1 MKNHIVQLTLERE
14 VTTPKGEI
22 KRKQETYLA
31 QHIEVLSQAEQRALE
46 LYNGDCDVNTIKRL
60 PESYKEIVNEQED
73 KPFFRATVVETSMDD
88 EGEEK
93 ELKYNLFVRA
103 SDLTEAHTIMQ
114 DHLAQG
120 LEDMRL
126 DSLVKTKIVDLL

>member
-1 MKNHIVQLTLERE
+1 
-14 VTTPKGEI
+14 
-22 KRKQETYLA
+22 
-31 QHIEVLSQAEQRALE
+31 
-46 LYNGDCDVNTIKRL
+46 
-60 PESYKEIVNEQED
+60 
-73 KPFFRATVVETSMDD
+73 MDD

-103 SDLTEAHTIMQ
+103 SDLTESHTIMQ
-114 DHLAQG
+114 DYLAQG

>member
-14 VTTPKGEI
+14 KTTAKGEI
-22 KRKQETYLA
+22 KRVQETYLA
-31 QHIEVLSQAEQRALE
+31 QHIEVLTEAEKRALE
-46 LYNGDCDVNTIKRL
+46 YYGGDCDVNTIKRL
-60 PESYKEIVNEQED
+60 PESYKEIVNEHED
-73 KPFFRATVVETSMDD
+73 KPFFRATIVETTLND
-88 EGEEK
+88 EGDEK

-114 DHLAQG
+114 DHLSQG

-126 DSLVKTKIVDLL
+126 DSLTKTKIINLI

>member
-14 VTTPKGEI
+14 VTTSKGEL
-22 KRKQETYLA
+22 KRRQETYLA
-31 QHIEVLSQAEQRALE
+31 QNIEVLSQAEERALE

>member
-1 MKNHIVQLTLERE
+1 MKNHIVQLTIERE
-14 VTTPKGEI
+14 VTTAKGEL
-22 KRKQETYLA
+22 KRKQESYLA
-31 QHIEVLSQAEQRALE
+31 QNIEVLSQAEQRALE

-73 KPFFRATVVETSMDD
+73 KPFFRATVVETSIDD

-103 SDLTEAHTIMQ
+103 YDLTEAHTIMQ
-114 DHLAQG
+114 DYLAQG
-120 LEDMRL
+120 LEDMRI
-126 DSLVKTKIVDLL
+126 DCLVKTKIVDLL